1 MDAPN
6 DNTAPKGLRGWSASP
21 PRSGMRRWINP
32 WEYRH
37 LRASGATRFA
47 GGSVLAFGGVLLLS
61 YGAYG
66 WAALFLVLG
75 ALNLGGG
82 IWYLTVARSESG
94 PKLSPRDPGT
104 RALPLAPDRHAQA

>member
-6 DNTAPKGLRGWSASP
+6 DNTAPKGLRGWWASP
-21 PRSGMRRWINP
+21 PRTGMKRLISP

-37 LRASGATRFA
+37 LRFSAGVRFASGIFQV
-47 GGSVLAFGGVLLLS
+47 GLGVLLLS

-75 ALNLGGG
+75 ALNLAGGS
-82 IWYLTVARSESG
+82 WYITIACPASR
-94 PKLSPRDPGT
+94 RT
-104 RALPLAPDRHAQA
+104 

>member
-1 MDAPN
+1 VVGIPYAIRRATLDQSMGVP
-6 DNTAPKGLRGWSASP
+6 PP
-21 PRSGMRRWINP
+21 PRLWG
-32 WEYRH
+32 H
-37 LRASGATRFA
+37 AFA

>member
-1 MDAPN
+1 MNAPN
-6 DNTAPKGLRGWSASP
+6 DNTAPKGLRGWWASP
-21 PRSGMRRWINP
+21 PRSGARRWINP

-61 YGAYG
+61 YGAHG

-82 IWYLTVARSESG
+82 IWYLTVARSE
-94 PKLSPRDPGT
+94 PART
-104 RALPLAPDRHAQA
+104 

>member
-1 MDAPN
+1 MTTPLPEAC
-6 DNTAPKGLRGWSASP
+6 
-21 PRSGMRRWINP
+21 
-32 WEYRH
+32 
-37 LRASGATRFA
+37 A
-47 GGSVLAFGGVLLLS
+47 GGGHPSRDPARDAGSIHGSTATSAPLGPRVCRCSVLAFGGVLLLS

-104 RALPLAPDRHAQA
+104 RAPPLAPDRHAQA